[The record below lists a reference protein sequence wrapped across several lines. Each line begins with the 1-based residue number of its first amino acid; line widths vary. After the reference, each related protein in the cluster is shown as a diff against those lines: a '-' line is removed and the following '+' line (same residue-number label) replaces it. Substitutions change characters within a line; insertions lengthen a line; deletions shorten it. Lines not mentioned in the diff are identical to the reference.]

1 MRNLLLF
8 FISFVTISTA
18 FSQEVRFGFT
28 ASPTFSFTNSQ
39 GALEEDAVNTS
50 VSYLEDK
57 NSKVGLV
64 YGVLL
69 DYDFDGNE
77 RYFIHSG
84 LMFHHSGYA
93 FSTENAET
101 KMKENDYKVNANYI
115 EVPLILKLKTNEI
128 GYFRYYG
135 QFGLN
140 NGILISDQ
148 IKEPKKTT
156 KLDKEIAEV
165 KTINSGLN
173 FGAGVEYTISDDT
186 SAVLGLYYV
195 NGFSKNIN
203 SPAGIIKQNQLGIR
217 IGVYF

>member
-1 MRNLLLF
+1 MKNLLLF
-8 FISFVTISTA
+8 LISFFLISVA
-18 FSQEVRFGFT
+18 FTQDTRFGFT
-28 ASPTFSFTNSQ
+28 VSPTFNFTNPQ
-39 GALEEDAVNTS
+39 GILEEDATNTS
-50 VSYLEDK
+50 VSYIEEK
-57 NSKVGLV
+57 GSKMGLV

-84 LMFHHSGYA
+84 LMFHHSGYV
-93 FSTENAET
+93 FSTEEPTT
-101 KMKENDYKVNANYI
+101 KVKTEDYKVNANYI
-115 EVPLILKLKTNEI
+115 EIPLILKLKTNEI

-140 NGILISDQ
+140 NGILVSNQ

-156 KLDKEIAEV
+156 KIDQEVAEV
-165 KTINSGLN
+165 RTFNSGLN

-186 SAVLGLYYV
+186 SAALGVYYV
-195 NGFSKNIN
+195 NGFSKNIQ
-203 SPAGIIKQNQLGIR
+203 SSAGIIKQNQLGIR